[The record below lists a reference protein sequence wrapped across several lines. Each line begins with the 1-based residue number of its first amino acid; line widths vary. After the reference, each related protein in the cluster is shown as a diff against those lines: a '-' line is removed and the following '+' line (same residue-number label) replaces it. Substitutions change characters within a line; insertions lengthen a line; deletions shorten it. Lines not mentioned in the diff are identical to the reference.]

1 MDNIFSNKH
10 IELLIH
16 AFEQDPMFIKL
27 FKGPRK
33 HRQMKAFFRFVYQRN
48 QLLGDLYLTDDDI
61 NPSYICFME
70 KPKHRFK
77 LSLKVR
83 LKLILKM
90 LTLTCYIPI
99 RSLNFLSRY
108 DVVTKKQRP
117 KENHCYLTMIAVSKE
132 KQGLGIGKTVI
143 NNIHDMIIKDLD
155 THSICLDTE
164 NLKNVSYYEH
174 LGYKLVHE
182 SKVNGLSI
190 YHMKKILKWI

>member
-1 MDNIFSNKH
+1 MDNRFSKKH

-27 FKGPRK
+27 FKGRRK
-33 HRQMKAFFRFVYQRN
+33 YRQMKAFFRFVYQRN
-48 QLLGDLYLTDDDI
+48 KILNDMYLKDDDI
-61 NPSYICFME
+61 SPSYVCFIE
-70 KPKHRFK
+70 KPKQRVK

-90 LTLTCYIPI
+90 LALTCYIPI

-108 DVVTKKQRP
+108 DTVTKKQRP
-117 KENHCYLTMIAVSKE
+117 KENHYYLTMIAVSKE

-143 NNIHDMIIKDLD
+143 NNIHDMVTKDPD

-174 LGYKLVHE
+174 LGYKLTHE

-190 YHMKKILKWI
+190 YHMKKILK

>member
-1 MDNIFSNKH
+1 MDNPFSKKH

-33 HRQMKAFFRFVYQRN
+33 HRQMNAFFTFVYQRN
-48 QLLGDLYLTDDDI
+48 QLLNDMYLTDDDI
-61 NPSYICFME
+61 NPSYVCFIE
-70 KPKHRFK
+70 KPKQRVK
-77 LSLKVR
+77 LSLKTR

-90 LTLTCYIPI
+90 LALTCYIPI

-108 DVVTKKQRP
+108 DAVTKKQRP
-117 KENHCYLTMIAVSKE
+117 KENHYYLTMIAVSKE

-143 NNIHDMIIKDLD
+143 NTIHDMVIKDPD

-164 NLKNVSYYEH
+164 NVKNVSYYEH
-174 LGYKLVHE
+174 LGYKLTHE
-182 SKVNGLSI
+182 SKVNGLCI
-190 YHMKKILKWI
+190 YHMKKILK